1 MFCAFLDC
9 MSQKTWS
16 YVNGTVRNFKFMLA
30 FELSRFWTVDVFT
43 YMFLVM
49 SIPCVSF
56 ILIVSYLNQ
65 QLMHLFYTSRY
76 ITFCYAF
83 RRTSAPSSDPFNSSV
98 FGAYLAINNCPNVL
112 VKCVLLIGAILFIIS
127 DLRDILN
134 CQQMNTKYYRRQ
146 EMYARGSECVAV
158 AVLMI
163 LDCN

>member
-1 MFCAFLDC
+1 
-9 MSQKTWS
+9 
-16 YVNGTVRNFKFMLA
+16 
-30 FELSRFWTVDVFT
+30 
-43 YMFLVM
+43 
-49 SIPCVSF
+49 
-56 ILIVSYLNQ
+56 
-65 QLMHLFYTSRY
+65 
-76 ITFCYAF
+76 
-83 RRTSAPSSDPFNSSV
+83 
-98 FGAYLAINNCPNVL
+98 VL